1 MTEQSDD
8 EQHLTDENDVLEDN
22 KSSTLYIN
30 GNGMLVEDSAG
41 KHPGVNIKF
50 AFDNSALNKKSLPV
64 NQLYLVFVV
73 FVVEFTLFHT
83 FIIFHMFI

>member
-1 MTEQSDD
+1 MQSIYKAI
-8 EQHLTDENDVLEDN
+8 
-22 KSSTLYIN
+22 KSKKTYSYL
-30 GNGMLVEDSAG
+30 AG